1 MAVSPTSRQA
11 YWRRAWQ
18 PKAAA
23 LIASRS
29 SWLTAWHRRA
39 PTGRELQLA
48 LDFLGKETRRAG
60 AEKARDEFALAL
72 FNLNAFLYVN

>member
-1 MAVSPTSRQA
+1 MAA
-11 YWRRAWQ
+11 EGG
-18 PKAAA
+18 
-23 LIASRS
+23 RS
-29 SWLTAWHRRA
+29 SRKQVELAYRVATGRA